1 MSRDVTQRFSDRVAN
16 YVRYRPGYPVELI
29 DTLRQRT
36 KLSATS
42 TIADIGSGTGIFTAL
57 LLPHAGSVQ
66 AVEPNE
72 PMRAYAEST
81 LGNDARFKSIGA
93 PAEAT
98 PLPDGS
104 VDLITVAQAF
114 HWLDPVAARREFAR
128 ILKPGGYVALI
139 WNERLTDTTPF
150 LRDYENLL
158 KTAAT
163 DYNQVNHMNID
174 HAAIAAFYAPAPF
187 ETFTFAN
194 RQQFDRAGLI
204 GRALSSSYVPNAG
217 QPGHD
222 AFLAGLN
229 GIFDRHAVNGSVAF
243 DYETKLHLGRLTV

>member
-1 MSRDVTQRFSDRVAN
+1 MSRDVTQRFSDRVTN
-16 YVRYRPGYPVELI
+16 YVRYRPGYPAGLI
-29 DTLRQRT
+29 DALREQT
-36 KLSATS
+36 QLSATS
-42 TIADIGSGTGIFTAL
+42 SIADIGAGTGIFTAL

-81 LGNDARFKSIGA
+81 LGDNPRFHSVAA

-98 PLPDGS
+98 TLPDAS

-128 ILKPGGYVALI
+128 ILKPGGHVALI
-139 WNERLTDTTPF
+139 WNERLTATTPF
-150 LRDYENLL
+150 LRDYEALL

-163 DYNQVNHMNID
+163 DYNQVNHLNID
-174 HAAIAAFYAPAPF
+174 RAALAAFYAPAKF

-194 RQQFDRAGLI
+194 TQQFDRTGLI

-217 QPGHD
+217 QSGHET
-222 AFLAGLN
+222 FLTGLN
-229 GIFDRHAVNGSVAF
+229 RIFDRHAVNGLVTF
-243 DYETKLHLGRLTV
+243 DYETKLHLGHLTD